1 MCYLLPIQ
9 SLIPQMFIK
18 SLLCARPVRIL
29 GMGHSNIQD
38 RSFSRG
44 ATWVLQWGLQ
54 PWACRSSRL
63 SGTSAFEGMVSG
75 TGGMSRVSWQAS
87 GVLHLMPRI
96 LPFPSPRLPY
106 LSEHPLPADV
116 LLDGKGHRLPRNSLP
131 CCLKSQ
137 HILLK
142 TNLLC

>member
-44 ATWVLQWGLQ
+44 ANTVYSNLG
-54 PWACRSSRL
+54 
-63 SGTSAFEGMVSG
+63 SAVGPAAL
-75 TGGMSRVSWQAS
+75 GMSFFQAEW
-87 GVLHLMPRI
+87 HQRI
-96 LPFPSPRLPY
+96 
-106 LSEHPLPADV
+106 
-116 LLDGKGHRLPRNSLP
+116 
-131 CCLKSQ
+131 
-137 HILLK
+137 
-142 TNLLC
+142 